1 MKPCVS
7 NNYIFNQKFLHIHAV
22 YFIFVLGA
30 FFLLI
35 SQSIEA
41 ANNSSLKGKSNTDFL
56 QGNISENELI
66 DNLEMLGIKCII
78 HQETGASH
86 LDTLKVEKSI
96 LVVVPITEGY

>member
-1 MKPCVS
+1 
-7 NNYIFNQKFLHIHAV
+7 
-22 YFIFVLGA
+22 
-30 FFLLI
+30 LLI

-86 LDTLKVEKSI
+86 LDTLKVEKVHLGSSAYYGGILAGDTIKDLHKLNANTFSLSI
-96 LVVVPITEGY
+96 E